1 MFVCLTDNAA
11 NACERHFQ
19 LLRLRGE
26 RSKQPALAETP
37 YGRPGFNGHP
47 LHGCAW
53 TMLRQIKLQQPE
65 QDFRIL
71 HGNRKLEC
79 AFEHVRS
86 FLPEVA
92 FHITVFMH
100 LRPRV
105 RRNSSVASERDTRR
119 AEICSRSRLRTNT
132 SDSIS
137 STESSNSKLSWNFSG
152 GSTGTRVRI
161 TSPRASR

>member
-19 LLRLRGE
+19 LLRLRRE

-47 LHGCAW
+47 LHGCSW
-53 TMLRQIKLQQPE
+53 TMLRQIKLKQPE

-79 AFEHVRS
+79 AFEHLRS

-92 FHITVFMH
+92 FDITVFMDFE
-100 LRPRV
+100 
-105 RRNSSVASERDTRR
+105 AKSETQFVGCKG
-119 AEICSRSRLRTNT
+119 AGHKT
-132 SDSIS
+132 
-137 STESSNSKLSWNFSG
+137 G
-152 GSTGTRVRI
+152 GNLFQKPVKNKYQRF
-161 TSPRASR
+161 